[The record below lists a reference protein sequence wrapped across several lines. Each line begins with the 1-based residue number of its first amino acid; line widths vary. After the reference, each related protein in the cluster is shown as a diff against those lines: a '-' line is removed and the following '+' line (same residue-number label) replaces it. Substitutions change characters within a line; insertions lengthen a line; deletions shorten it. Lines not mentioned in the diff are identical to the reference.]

1 MLIGM
6 STDGLHRKLG
16 RTGPTVT
23 AVALGCSAMSGL
35 TGRGVDDDIA
45 AATIRAAVDQ
55 GLDLIDTADFYGLGH
70 NESLIARALAGVDR
84 DRYVLSDKFGS
95 LRTPAGAF
103 IGTDCRPETVKNSL
117 AYSLQ
122 RLGTDHVDI
131 YRPARLDPDVPVEET
146 VGALAEMVQAGYVR
160 AIGLSEVGAQT
171 IRRAHAV
178 HPISDVQIEYSLFSR
193 GPENTIIPTCREL
206 GIGITAY
213 GVLSH
218 GLLTGR
224 LAADDASPPRHL
236 PRLHGQNRR
245 ANLALVDRL
254 RPIADGR
261 GISVAQLAV
270 AWVLA
275 RGAERGDV
283 VAIVGAGRPERIAD
297 NLAAARIQLTD
308 ADLAGIASAVPSSA
322 VAGDRYA
329 APLMAMLDS
338 EQ

>member
-1 MLIGM
+1 M
-6 STDGLHRKLG
+6 SIEGLQRTLG

-23 AVALGCSAMSGL
+23 AVALGCSSMSGL
-35 TGRGVDDDIA
+35 TGAGGNDDVA
-45 AATIRAAVDQ
+45 RATIRAAVEQ

-70 NESLIARALAGVDR
+70 NESLILRALAGVDR
-84 DRYVLSDKFGS
+84 DRYVISDKFGS

-103 IGTDCRPETVKNSL
+103 IGTDCRPQTVKNAL

-122 RLGTDHVDI
+122 RLNTDYVDI
-131 YRPARLDPDVPVEET
+131 YRPARLDPDVPVEDT
-146 VGALAEMVQAGYVR
+146 VGAIAEMVQAGYVR
-160 AIGLSEVGAQT
+160 AIGLSEVSAPT

-193 GPENTIIPTCREL
+193 GPEDTIIPTCREL

-224 LAADDASPPRHL
+224 LSADDAGAPPHL
-236 PRLHGQNRR
+236 PRLQGENRQ
-245 ANLALVDRL
+245 ANLALVERL
-254 RPIADGR
+254 RPIAGNR

-275 RGAERGDV
+275 QGAEHDDV
-283 VAIVGAGRPERIAD
+283 VAIVGAGRPERIVD
-297 NLAAARIQLTD
+297 NLAAARARLTD
-308 ADLAGIASAVPSSA
+308 EDLADIARAVPPSA